1 MKDTPWWSCAPE
13 KPWRT
18 ILPVFIRRTG
28 KEGRTTREEKSR
40 GMSRVVVTLG
50 ALSAFGPLS
59 IDMYLPAL
67 PSMTRSLGSTA
78 SLTQLTLTACLAG
91 LALGQMYAGPASD
104 ALGRKRPLLLGV
116 ALYAA
121 ASVLCL
127 VAPSVYLLIAMRFVQ
142 GIGGAA
148 GIVIARAMVRDLR
161 SGVAAARM
169 FSTMMLINGLAPILA
184 PLIGGQIL
192 RFAGWRVVFALL
204 AAIGLAL
211 FVAASRL
218 PETLPAA
225 RRRPGSIGGETGR
238 ALRVL
243 VSDRAFVGR
252 AMGCG
257 LGFAAMFAYISGSPF
272 VLQDIYGVSPQTFSL
287 LFGINALGLALA
299 NQLNG
304 LVVGKLSPE
313 WLLIRGLS
321 ATAAGGVGLLA
332 VVASGKLGMA
342 AVLACLF
349 VVVSSLGFVMPN
361 ATALALTNHPQE
373 AGTASALL
381 GVFQFAVGALVAP
394 LVGIGGAHTALPM
407 GIIIALLGTM
417 ALLSQRIVPAARR
430 RGT

>member
-1 MKDTPWWSCAPE
+1 M
-13 KPWRT
+13 
-18 ILPVFIRRTG
+18 
-28 KEGRTTREEKSR
+28 
-40 GMSRVVVTLG
+40 VTLG

-67 PSMTRSLGSTA
+67 PSMTRSFGSTA

-104 ALGRKRPLLLGV
+104 ALGRKRPLLFGV
-116 ALYAA
+116 ALYAV

-127 VAPSVYLLIAMRFVQ
+127 VAPSVYVLIAMRFVQ

-161 SGVAAARM
+161 SGVEAARM
-169 FSTMMLINGLAPILA
+169 FSTLMLVNGLAPILA

-192 RFAGWRVVFALL
+192 RIASWRLVFVVLAGIGFALL
-204 AAIGLAL
+204 A
-211 FVAASRL
+211 AASRL
-218 PETLPAA
+218 PETLPAE
-225 RRRPGSIGGETGR
+225 RRRPGSIRTETVG
-238 ALRVL
+238 ALRTL

-287 LFGINALGLALA
+287 LFGINALGLALT

-304 LVVGKLSPE
+304 RIVGRVAPE
-313 WLLIRGLS
+313 RLLTFGLS
-321 ATAAGGVGLLA
+321 AAASGGVGLLA
-332 VVASGKLGMA
+332 VVASGRLGMV

-349 VVVSSLGFVMPN
+349 VVVCSLGFVMPN
-361 ATALALTNHPQE
+361 ATALALTNHPHE

-381 GVFQFAVGALVAP
+381 GVFQFAVGALAAP

-407 GIIIALLGTM
+407 GLVIALLGTM
-417 ALLSQRIVPAARR
+417 ALLSQRIVPSARR
-430 RGT
+430 RAI